1 MKKVIKKTKAKKQ
14 AQGLTLTEKQM
25 EIAVRTIH
33 ADAMEG
39 LIQLVD
45 KSFAKRKSGDVY
57 AKAEDVVNKINTAL
71 RLNEALAKLR
81 NRVS

>member
-1 MKKVIKKTKAKKQ
+1 MKKAVKKTKPKTY
-14 AQGLTLTEKQM
+14 GLALSEKQM

-39 LIQLVD
+39 LAQLVD
-45 KSFAKRKSGDVY
+45 KSFAKKKSGDIF